1 MDTSKKVCGAPSG
14 RQVAEEDE
22 EPALSS
28 LVKSGPESLSSKEKS
43 NDVPFLFPSTVTE
56 KSFSNVDL
64 NDGSF
69 HTHVRASEGVL
80 QEIHLDEKIMR
91 RQKQEQK
98 NCYKTMGKY

>member
-43 NDVPFLFPSTVTE
+43 NDVPFLFPSTVTG
-56 KSFSNVDL
+56 KGFSNVDL

-69 HTHVRASEGVL
+69 HTHVEGMVDSFL
-80 QEIHLDEKIMR
+80 GWVNTHKVTSPNTFIQVK
-91 RQKQEQK
+91 K
-98 NCYKTMGKY
+98 